1 MSINSDDWTNSALR
15 EAPYY
20 YPGMSV
26 EEYERERRYFYDNI
40 KSVVEGKYLPLWKQQ
55 ELNM

>member
-1 MSINSDDWTNSALR
+1 MNKNDWTNSAIR

-40 KSVVEGKYLPLWKQQ
+40 KLVVEGKYLPLWKQR